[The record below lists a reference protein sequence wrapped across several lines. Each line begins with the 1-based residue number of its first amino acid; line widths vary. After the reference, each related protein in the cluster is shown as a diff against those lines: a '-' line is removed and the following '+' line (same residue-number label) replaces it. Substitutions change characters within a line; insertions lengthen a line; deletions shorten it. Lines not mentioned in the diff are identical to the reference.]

1 MSLDADDVPV
11 LEAALAY
18 TESLAVPSPTTIVHP
33 DVIRREIEVATDP
46 RQLVELHAK
55 AEAIRKIAGV
65 IDDTGEMAREFAEAR
80 IRCERRG
87 GELLAEMEFPTGG
100 RGNRSHDDTGL
111 GSLNL
116 RKSQS
121 SRWQRVASIPEL
133 EFEDYIADAYRNE
146 KELTTSGLLKLA
158 KQLAASNKPEP
169 TAPGAGLGHHDDG
182 PAATEF
188 PTIVIDP
195 PWRYDNVAT
204 RGAAEDHYPTMSQA
218 ELLAME
224 IPATRDAHLYLWVTN
239 AFFEDGFALMRE
251 WGFTYKTC
259 LTWCKPQIGMGNYF
273 RSTTE
278 HVLFGVRGR
287 LPTSRNDV
295 PTHFVADRKRH
306 SAKPES
312 FYDLVESCS
321 PGPYH
326 EMFARRRR
334 FGWTAWGNE
343 AA

>member
-1 MSLDADDVPV
+1 MSPEIVGTA
-11 LEAALAY
+11 LESFVGTPQPMAL
-18 TESLAVPSPTTIVHP
+18 VHP
-33 DVIRREIEVATDP
+33 DVIRREIEAATDP

-55 AEAIRKIAGV
+55 ADALRKLAGV
-65 IDDTGEMAREFAEAR
+65 IDDTGEMAREFTEAR

-87 GELLAEMEFPTGG
+87 GELLADMGTNGG
-100 RGNRSHDDTGL
+100 D
-111 GSLNL
+111 
-116 RKSQS
+116 RKSVNHRDELKLADIGIRYNQS
-121 SRWQRVASIPEL
+121 SRWQRVAAVPEA
-133 EFEDYIADAYRNE
+133 EFEAYIADAYRNE

-158 KQLAASNKPEP
+158 KQLAASDKPGP
-169 TAPGAGLGHHDDG
+169 TASGAGLGHYDDG
-182 PAATEF
+182 PTATEF

-204 RGAAEDHYPTMSQA
+204 RGAAEDHYPTMSQD
-218 ELLAME
+218 ELLDME
-224 IPATRDAHLYLWVTN
+224 IPATDDAHLYLWVTN
-239 AFFEDGFALMRE
+239 SFFEDGFALMRQ

-278 HVLFGVRGR
+278 HVLFGIKGR
-287 LPTSRNDV
+287 QPTLRNDV
-295 PTHFVADRKRH
+295 PTHFIADRTRH